1 MAVLLEG
8 RFASPYT
15 DRLPPAFRD
24 DRDVAFKEL
33 STETAMIVISDGDVI
48 ANRVDPAKGMFYP
61 LGFDR
66 YANTKLYGNREFIV
80 NAMNYLLDD
89 KSLISIRSRELTL
102 RQLDPLRIERER
114 TIIQLVN
121 LVLPV
126 LLTIAAGLSIHFL
139 RRTRSTQRP

>member
-1 MAVLLEG
+1 
-8 RFASPYT
+8 
-15 DRLPPAFRD
+15 
-24 DRDVAFKEL
+24 
-33 STETAMIVISDGDVI
+33 
-48 ANRVDPAKGMFYP
+48 MFYP

-126 LLTIAAGLSIHFL
+126 LLTIAAGLSIQFL